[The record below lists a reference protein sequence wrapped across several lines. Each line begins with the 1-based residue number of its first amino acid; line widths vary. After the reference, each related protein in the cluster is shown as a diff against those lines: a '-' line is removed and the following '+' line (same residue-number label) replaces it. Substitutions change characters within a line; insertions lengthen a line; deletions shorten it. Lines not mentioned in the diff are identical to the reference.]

1 MTKINITIF
10 KAMHALGFYHEQ
22 QRPDR
27 DKFVDF
33 DETKIISDCFNAFKL
48 IPILTNKHK
57 SDGKNNVVLRLNNK
71 LFLISLRIRSS
82 INNALR
88 G

>member
-33 DETKIISDCFNAFKL
+33 DETKIINDCKNAFRINVTDNVL
-48 IPILTNKHK
+48 GPILTHKDK
-57 SDGKNNVVLRLNNK
+57 SDGK
-71 LFLISLRIRSS
+71 
-82 INNALR
+82 
-88 G
+88 

>member
-10 KAMHALGFYHEQ
+10 KVMHALGFYHEQ

-27 DKFVDF
+27 DLFVNVDK
-33 DETKIISDCFNAFKL
+33 TKMISDCFNAFEL

-57 SDGKNNVVLRLNNK
+57 SDGKYNVLLS
-71 LFLISLRIRSS
+71 F
-82 INNALR
+82 
-88 G
+88 

>member
-10 KAMHALGFYHEQ
+10 KVMHALGFYHEQ

-33 DETKIISDCFNAFKL
+33 DETKIIDDCKNAFRKDNVL
-48 IPILTNKHK
+48 GPILTHKDK
-57 SDGKNNVVLRLNNK
+57 SDGK
-71 LFLISLRIRSS
+71 
-82 INNALR
+82 
-88 G
+88 